1 MKQLNHFSVALVA
14 LLGVT
19 GETLLLPPKDYKQ
32 MALQN
37 EIGESPGWSHW
48 SASTS
53 GSEKWPR
60 YHQKMQ
66 PRAYSFPNLMTPIS
80 SNTIEE
86 SADSIGKNKF
96 DFGESTYL
104 SSNSKIVHLDSK
116 QKRCFVDYQQ
126 NLKALLANSTRD
138 SSSHK
143 VRKYSLV
150 QDGSERTSG
159 FGRN

>member
-1 MKQLNHFSVALVA
+1 MKQLNHFSMTLVA

-96 DFGESTYL
+96 DFGESTL

-143 VRKYSLV
+143 VRKYS
-150 QDGSERTSG
+150 SERTSG
-159 FGRN
+159 FGWN